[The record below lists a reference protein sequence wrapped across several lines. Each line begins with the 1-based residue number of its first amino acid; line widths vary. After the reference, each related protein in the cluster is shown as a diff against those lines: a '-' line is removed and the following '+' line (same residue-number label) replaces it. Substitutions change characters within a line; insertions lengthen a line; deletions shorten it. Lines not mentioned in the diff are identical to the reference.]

1 MREQTCDV
9 VLAKGS
15 NGFVAVCATFSS
27 LDKANEMK
35 AVYDNIISNRGFL
48 VVNGVRS
55 VNQIIIEESTMFL

>member
-1 MREQTCDV
+1 MSEQTCYV

-15 NGFVAVCATFSS
+15 NGFVAVCATFLS

-35 AVYDNIISNRGFL
+35 TVYDNVISNRGYL

-55 VNQIIIEESTMFL
+55 VKQIVIEESTMFL